1 MLYPPQRIQEDI
13 NVEEYVQNPTRIRRT
28 LDLLTRDR
36 NIADFAFGQSN
47 ANNGGIVYDRVT
59 EASVQDRLRRTAEV
73 RAPGAEFTK
82 VSVETGRPSHAVVE
96 EYGAETEMSWKAIQR
111 NDTNTLNR
119 RMNALGATVVRKID
133 RVAVQAISSD
143 PDIREYGIDTPWSEA
158 GVDVIGDIIQA
169 MGEAE
174 DTGHEETSYNLDT
187 ILINKADLREY
198 LWANQEVRE
207 QLPRE
212 QEYLSPVLNKN
223 FHGYLDLNW
232 IGTNEV
238 PRGTSYLLQAGIS
251 GVIGDEDGGIQN
263 HEYDIDSKHVRA
275 FQAWRTVVPAITD
288 PLSIVRLTG
297 FHNG

>member
-13 NVEEYVQNPTRIRRT
+13 NVEEYVQNPTRIRRQ
-28 LDLLTRDR
+28 LDQLTRDR
-36 NIADFAFGQSN
+36 NIADFAFGSSA

-59 EASVQDRLRRTAEV
+59 EESAQDRARRTAEV

-82 VSVETGRPSHAVVE
+82 VSVETGRPSYAVVE

-111 NDTNTLNR
+111 NDTQTLRR
-119 RMNALGATVVRKID
+119 RMNSLASTVVRKID
-133 RVAVQAISSD
+133 RIAVQAISND
-143 PDIREYGIDTPWSEA
+143 PDIRQYGVDTPWSES

-174 DTGHEETSYNLDT
+174 DSAYEETSYNLDT

-212 QEYLSPVLNKN
+212 QADLSPILNKN

-232 IGTNEV
+232 IATNEV
-238 PRGTSYLLQAGIS
+238 QRGTSYLLQAGIS